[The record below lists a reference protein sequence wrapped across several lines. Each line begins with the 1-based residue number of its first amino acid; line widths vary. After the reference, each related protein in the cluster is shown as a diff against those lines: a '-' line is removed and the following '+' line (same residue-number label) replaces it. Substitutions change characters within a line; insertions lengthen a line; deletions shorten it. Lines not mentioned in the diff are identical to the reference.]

1 MVHGR
6 TVEYRHE
13 HNGKSMDALN
23 NLFTEFSQKQQAKMA
38 AHCRSIFGELLL
50 TDPLDTSPVSN
61 NNMLI
66 PVM

>member
-1 MVHGR
+1 
-6 TVEYRHE
+6 
-13 HNGKSMDALN
+13 
-23 NLFTEFSQKQQAKMA
+23 MA